1 MTIFVLDINI
11 ISLLLKND
19 KHILSMF
26 NAELE
31 KGNMCIIPPIAYY
44 EIKRGL
50 LAVNASA
57 QLRLFENLCRA
68 LSIGRME
75 IKTWDEA
82 ANLYVNLRRFGNLIE
97 DADLF
102 IAAFCI
108 VGGYTLVTD
117 NTKHFDRIPAL
128 KYVNWKL

>member
-1 MTIFVLDINI
+1 MTIFVLDTNI
-11 ISLLLKND
+11 ISHLLKND
-19 KHILSMF
+19 GHVLSMF

-31 KGNMCIIPPIAYY
+31 EGNMCVIPPIAYY

-50 LAVNASA
+50 LAVNASV
-57 QLRLFENLCRA
+57 QLRLFENLCRE

-75 IKTWDEA
+75 IKMWDEA
-82 ANLYVNLRRFGNLIE
+82 ANLYVNLRRLGNLIE

-108 VGGYTLVTD
+108 VGGYTLVTG